1 MKWKTII
8 ILFVTIIA
16 FIAPVSAQPQVAT
29 QSVASASENAKVI
42 SSDEMKLALMEKE
55 LEVSKDFMQH
65 ILATVYFC
73 LGTVVVV
80 LFAMVGFGWYQN
92 IRAYERDK
100 ESLRQSLSN
109 TLDKLMAQKVK
120 ELEKVTSE
128 QFLTFDNKV
137 ADLFEKSFQQM
148 RDLNLSL
155 SASIFKSTHT
165 EKTPRT
171 DFMVLLTHIQ
181 HDIGKV
187 SPEVLN
193 IALSAI
199 LEHLEN
205 PKYVDSLKNRT
216 SLLALV
222 ESLPS
227 ESAGEAQRLREILA
241 RKSE

>member
-1 MKWKTII
+1 MNRKAAI
-8 ILFVTIIA
+8 ILFVTIVA
-16 FIAPVSAQPQVAT
+16 FVAPVSAQTQVST
-29 QSVASASENAKVI
+29 QVVAAASEKAKFD
-42 SSDEMKLALMEKE
+42 SSDAMKLALMERE
-55 LEVSKDFMQH
+55 LEVSKDFTQH

-92 IRAYERDK
+92 VRAYERDK

-109 TLDKLMAQKVK
+109 TLDELMAQKVK
-120 ELEKVTSE
+120 ELEKITSE

-137 ADLFEKSFQQM
+137 ADLFEKSFQQI

-155 SASIFKSTHT
+155 RSSIFHTTHM

-181 HDIGKV
+181 NDIGKV
-187 SPEVLN
+187 NPEVLN
-193 IALSAI
+193 GALSA
-199 LEHLEN
+199 LLQHLEN

-222 ESLPS
+222 ESLPP